1 MSYISYETMNKK
13 LKKVVPEAVGKFI
26 IWYYSDPN
34 TRLPFEKFRTC
45 HDMLK
50 KKSYEDCLEWLR
62 REDAQKA
69 VQVYHKE
76 MKLFEQT
83 QLYDAMR
90 QKAMEGDIRAAD
102 WLMKFYDS
110 DYFDQSNDEIDDFL
124 NDIDIPAL
132 KKKGE

>member
-34 TRLPFEKFRTC
+34 TRKSFDEFKTC
-45 HDMLK
+45 HDMIK
-50 KKSYEDCLEWLR
+50 NKTYEECLEWLR
-62 REDAQKA
+62 REDAQRA

-124 NDIDIPAL
+124 NEVDIPAL
-132 KKKGE
+132 KKKGD